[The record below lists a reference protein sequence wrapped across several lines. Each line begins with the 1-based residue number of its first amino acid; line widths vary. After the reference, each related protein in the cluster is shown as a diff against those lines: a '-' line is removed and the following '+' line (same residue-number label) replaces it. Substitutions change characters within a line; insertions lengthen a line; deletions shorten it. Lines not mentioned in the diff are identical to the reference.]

1 MKSEN
6 QLGRALVMMAAVICV
21 VCVAGLLTCTW
32 PWDILELPLK
42 TRLFV
47 GLSAAAAWLV
57 SDIVFLRIT
66 RPKDPE
72 EIARAALEEEVSV
85 ICEFQKVSPIVQAAS
100 SVLIRTGRK
109 VDPARLLDSYRL
121 ACAKCRQE
129 FGSEAIPLL
138 SLSGHPAFKS
148 KRKRRM
154 TIAMGA
160 NTATL
165 MEGRCPKC
173 GSRKG
178 RVTLDLRNV

>member
-1 MKSEN
+1 MEPTRTKGRMSMKSEN

-121 ACAKCRQE
+121 ACAKCRPPHK
-129 FGSEAIPLL
+129 FFLSVTVVDMLPASDW
-138 SLSGHPAFKS
+138 SLSR
-148 KRKRRM
+148 RKDR
-154 TIAMGA
+154 TVV
-160 NTATL
+160 L
-165 MEGRCPKC
+165 SHYPH
-173 GSRKG
+173 GS
-178 RVTLDLRNV
+178 